1 METRISRLRC
11 VAGSLAALAL
21 LTVGSSPAF
30 AKSVKGSG
38 HNTSV
43 TTNFSYDGIAP
54 ALLFTGSGNDNI
66 GGSYDLQ
73 GVNEFSATATPC
85 TTSDGNPGLTFNLV
99 ESDGA
104 GTYNGGQL
112 YFTAVGATAGS
123 YCLTATGE
131 FTGSVTYDVS
141 GGSGKFAHASG
152 SVTITFKGQ
161 TLAAPGSPP
170 GSRGVFGAAKFT
182 ESGSVK
188 K

>member
-1 METRISRLRC
+1 METGIPRLRC
-11 VAGSLAALAL
+11 VVSSLAALAL
-21 LTVGSSPAF
+21 LIVGSNAF
-30 AKSVKGSG
+30 AKSVRGSG

-43 TTNFSYDGIAP
+43 TTNFSYDGITP
-54 ALLFTGSGNDNI
+54 ALLFTGSGSDNI
-66 GGSYDLQ
+66 GGPYQLQ

-85 TTSDGNPGLTFNLV
+85 TTSDGNSGLTFNLV

-104 GTYNGGQL
+104 GTYNGGQV
-112 YFTAVGATAGS
+112 YFTAVGTTAGS

-141 GGSGKFAHASG
+141 GGTGKFAHASG
-152 SVTITFKGQ
+152 SLTITFKGQ

-170 GSRGVFGAAKFT
+170 GSRGVFGAARFT

>member
-21 LTVGSSPAF
+21 LTVGSSSAF

-131 FTGSVTYDVS
+131 FTGSITYERLR
-141 GGSGKFAHASG
+141 
-152 SVTITFKGQ
+152 GQ
-161 TLAAPGSPP
+161 W
-170 GSRGVFGAAKFT
+170 
-182 ESGSVK
+182 
-188 K
+188 